1 MSGERFGEEAVRKGE
16 KFGALELDRTNKF
29 NNGREKFGKEHIAN
43 KMNHLTKFADFSAP
57 IYDFI
62 FRSFWMGRENAF
74 RQKVIDLLDLTGDE
88 PVLDVGCGT
97 GTLTSMIANKMN
109 GRGSVFGIDL
119 SPKMIEVAKKKDS
132 RNGKRAKYKVASS
145 LALPFDN
152 ETFDAVVTSLVY
164 HHLFSP
170 AEKVKTLTEIRRVL
184 KPDGRYTA
192 AEFIR
197 FTAANLLA
205 THDSLIQKIP
215 LFGPE
220 LLEVNGFRI
229 VDKVEITK
237 GIMIISARKFDEG
250 KEVIYANRSFV

>member
-1 MSGERFGEEAVRKGE
+1 MSGERFGEEVVRKGG

-170 AEKVKTLTEIRRVL
+170 AEKVKTLAEIRRVL
-184 KPDGRYTA
+184 KPEGRYIA
-192 AEFIR
+192 AEFTK
-197 FTAANLLA
+197 FTMGNLFVV
-205 THDSLIQKIP
+205 HDSLLRGVG
-215 LFGPE
+215 LFGTR
-220 LLEVNGFRI
+220 LLEENGFYALK
-229 VDKVEITK
+229 KVETMR
-237 GIMIISARKFDEG
+237 GIMIISAG
-250 KEVIYANRSFV
+250 KVKADCP